1 MKLKPSTLYT
11 IILSLIIA
19 GMIIWIFVTQIE
31 EYTLQSD
38 PKLKVLK
45 DKIYPLF
52 SNDKNYSGILSSLN
66 NRKNILNEIALY
78 RGEKSYTINKHKI
91 YLCLRD
97 ENGDY
102 YDDMMLLHVLIHEIC
117 HCLCDEI
124 GHTEKFNEMLDALIH
139 EAHII
144 GVYDKNYELIQ
155 NYCTYNDK

>member
-1 MKLKPSTLYT
+1 MRIKLSTLYT
-11 IILSLIIA
+11 IFLSLIIG
-19 GMIIWIFVTQIE
+19 GMIIWILVTQIE

-45 DKIYPLF
+45 DKLYPLF
-52 SNDKNYSGILSSLN
+52 STDKNYSGILSSLN
-66 NRKNILNEIALY
+66 NRKNILNEITLY
-78 RGEKSYTINKHKI
+78 KGEKSYTINKHKI

-97 ENGDY
+97 ENGEY
-102 YDDMMLLHVLIHEIC
+102 YNDMMLLHVLIHEIC

-139 EAHII
+139 EAHIMNI
-144 GVYDKNYELIQ
+144 YDKNYELIQ

>member
-11 IILSLIIA
+11 IILTLII
-19 GMIIWIFVTQIE
+19 GGVITWIFVTQIE

-45 DKIYPLF
+45 EKISPLF
-52 SNDKNYSGILSSLN
+52 SSDKNYTGILSSLN
-66 NRKNILNEIALY
+66 NRKNILNEISLY

-102 YDDMMLLHVLIHEIC
+102 YNDMMLLHVLIHEIC

-124 GHTEKFNEMLDALIH
+124 GHTEKFNDMLDALLD
-139 EAHII
+139 EAHIM